1 MALRNGSIETFEN
14 VTDVS
19 VSSKWIQVIAAWI
32 EQKQGKSFY
41 SIETLPCKESK
52 WIRFVLV
59 NIFIFKYSCRNV
71 LSYTSTWLGS
81 FHIGSISQPFVINFY
96 LTMSTFNIKH
106 SFLLSCRKPFDNIHK
121 VFVRVKFISKLA
133 TMYNVQMYNA
143 FPSNTKFS
151 HIFNQHFFIVT
162 FFSSKHFPISLFSP
176 YRTGI
181 ANSYEFI

>member
-96 LTMSTFNIKH
+96 LWQCQHLT
-106 SFLLSCRKPFDNIHK
+106 LNIH
-121 VFVRVKFISKLA
+121 FCLA
-133 TMYNVQMYNA
+133 AENLLTT
-143 FPSNTKFS
+143 FTKFLYVW
-151 HIFNQHFFIVT
+151 N
-162 FFSSKHFPISLFSP
+162 LF
-176 YRTGI
+176 R
-181 ANSYEFI
+181 N